1 VRVSPLNLP
10 RSNNL
15 IRFGAF
21 ELDLRARELRKDGRS
36 TALPEQS
43 ITVLEMLLDRPGE
56 LVLRED
62 IRLRL
67 WPNDTVVEFDHS
79 INTAVRKLRLALGES
94 ADNPQYIETLA
105 RRGYRWIG
113 SAEAL
118 EALPGAGLPSP
129 PVEPDPSHLFDGN
142 LTGKK
147 ISHYRVLEV
156 LGGGGMG
163 VVYKAEDLKLGRRV
177 ALKFLPDELAKD
189 PVALQRLERE
199 ARAASALNHPNVCI
213 IYEIADHAGRPFIV
227 MELLEGET
235 LREAIT
241 EQTTE
246 HRRPTLGKQIDLCIQ
261 ISDALAA
268 AHAHGIIH
276 RDIKPANIFVT
287 RTGVAKILD
296 FGVAKLSQHLIAD
309 EDRTRRPASGKVQ
322 TPERIDPLPSNDLSL
337 TRTGLT
343 MGTAGYMSP
352 EQVRGDA
359 LDCRTDLFSFGL
371 VLYEMATGRAAFG
384 ALTAPMMREAILHGE
399 PAPARDINPEIP
411 ERLALIIRKA
421 LEKERHKRYQ
431 TAAQM
436 RADLEPLRR
445 KPAPK
450 TSPLRR
456 ALFSLG
462 AVLGLA
468 CLLLVWVWIRSET
481 KQPEAVFQRLSF
493 GRGIIRSARFAP
505 DGQSVVYGAA
515 WDGKP
520 SQLFWTNA
528 GSIESRA
535 LGVEAEILAIS
546 PSGEMAV
553 LLNQRFGI
561 ISSKGTL
568 AVMSLTGSAP
578 RELLDNVQDADWS
591 PDGSKLVITHYVDG
605 GRCDLEFPPGKVLYE
620 TTGGT
625 WLSHPRVSPR
635 GDQIAFL
642 EHPLADDDGGSVE
655 MVDLAGNK
663 KILSDTFYSI
673 EGLAWDSDGN
683 AVWFSG
689 NELGPYGRR
698 ALFKV
703 TTTGQQHLV
712 RRESG
717 NLTLRDASRSGRL
730 ALTRD
735 TSRGEVFGRIDPDD
749 KEREFGWFD
758 NSIAYDL
765 SPDGRMIALSVQG
778 EAAAADTGYAVYL
791 RRTDGSPAVRLGDG
805 LPTQFSLDGRWVL
818 TRTAPP
824 SAQLLLLPTGT
835 GQPMT
840 LTQDSIIHN
849 FATLLPDGKRILFVG
864 NEPGHARRDWIQGV
878 AGGEPLP
885 ITPEGT
891 VGRQVSPDGKLLV
904 AVDQGRK
911 FWIYPT
917 EGTGPAALAGIK
929 SGEDAIRWSADGKS
943 LFVASDGLSV
953 QIHRIEVA
961 TGRRQLIFE
970 IAPSDLAG
978 IWNIWPVL
986 ITPDGK
992 SYVYSDYR
1000 ILSDLYLASGLQ

>member
-1 VRVSPLNLP
+1 LNLP

-36 TALPEQS
+36 AGLPEQS
-43 ITVLEMLLDRPGE
+43 IMVLDMLLQRPGE
-56 LVLRED
+56 LVLREE
-62 IRLRL
+62 IRSRL

-94 ADNPQYIETLA
+94 ADNPRYIETLA

-113 SAEAL
+113 SAEAF
-118 EALPGAGLPSP
+118 EVLPRAGLPSP
-129 PVEPDPSHLFDGN
+129 PVEPDPSYLFDGN

-147 ISHYRVLEV
+147 VSHYRVLEV

-177 ALKFLPDELAKD
+177 ALKFLPDELVKD
-189 PVALQRLERE
+189 PVALQRIEQE
-199 ARAASALNHPNVCI
+199 ARAASALNHPNVCT

-246 HRRPTLGKQIDLCIQ
+246 HRRPTLDGLIGLGIQ

-296 FGVAKLSQHLIAD
+296 FGVAKLSQHLIAE
-309 EDRTRRPASGKVQ
+309 EDHARRRASSEVQ
-322 TPERIDPLPSNDLSL
+322 TPERIDSLPSNDLSL

-371 VLYEMATGRAAFG
+371 VLYEMATGKAAFG
-384 ALTAPMMREAILHGE
+384 AATAPLMREAILNSE
-399 PAPARDINPEIP
+399 PTPVRDINPDVP

-468 CLLLVWVWIRSET
+468 CLLLVWVWIRRET
-481 KQPEAVFQRLSF
+481 KQPEPEFQRLSF
-493 GRGIIRSARFAP
+493 GRGMIRSARFAP

-520 SQLFWTNA
+520 SQLFWTKA

-553 LLNQRFGI
+553 LLNQHFGI
-561 ISSKGTL
+561 ISSQGTL
-568 AVMSLTGSAP
+568 ALMSLTGNAP
-578 RELLDNVQDADWS
+578 RKLLDNVQDADWS

-625 WLSHPRVSPR
+625 WLSHPRISPR

-642 EHPLADDDGGSVE
+642 EHPLADDDRGSLGI
-655 MVDLAGNK
+655 VDLAGNK
-663 KILSDTFYSI
+663 KSLSANFYSI
-673 EGLAWDSDGN
+673 EGLAWDPNGN

-689 NELGPYGRR
+689 NELGPYARR

-717 NLTLRDASRSGRL
+717 NLTVRDASRSGRL

-735 TSRGEVFGRIDPDD
+735 TSRGEVFGRIDPDN
-749 KEREFGWFD
+749 KERELGWLD
-758 NSIAYDL
+758 SSIAYDV
-765 SPDGRMIALSVQG
+765 SPDGSTIALSVQG
-778 EAAAADTGYAVYL
+778 EAASGKGYTVYL

-805 LPTQFSLDGRWVL
+805 IPTQFSLDGRWVL
-818 TRTAPP
+818 TRTVPP
-824 SAQLLLLPTGT
+824 SAQLLLLPTGA

-840 LTQDSIIHN
+840 LTQDSITHN
-849 FATLLPDGKRILFVG
+849 FATLLPDGKRMLFVG
-864 NEPGHARRDWIQGV
+864 NEPGHARRDWIQGI
-878 AGGEPLP
+878 AGGKPLP
-885 ITPEGT
+885 ITPEGI

-904 AVDQGRK
+904 AVDQDRK

-917 EGTGPAALAGIK
+917 EGTEPAALAGVK

-943 LFVASDGLSV
+943 LFVASDGLPV
-953 QIHRIEVA
+953 QINRIEVA

-978 IWNIWPVL
+978 IWSIWPVL

-992 SYVYSDYR
+992 SYVYTDYR